1 MATGAR
7 CLELAIPHIN
17 ERYVLGAFVPKNNAN
32 STGPWDC
39 AEFISWC
46 VFQAG
51 QILYGVD
58 QHSNPATADAY
69 TGYFQEDLADMG
81 ERITVAEAGGIAGA
95 VVLRYPRPGAMGHVV
110 FSDGQGGTVEAM
122 DRAHGV
128 VRASLAG
135 RRWDAGIKIPGI
147 HYDGAA
153 KLPAAKVA
161 GPKAGVLHHVGASG
175 MKKAKVVQIQNAL
188 LAKGFHP
195 GPIDGIFGAK
205 TAAAVISFQAAE
217 GLIVDGEVGPQTA
230 KALGIKL
237 P

>member
-1 MATGAR
+1 MSTGLR
-7 CLELAIPHIN
+7 CLQIAIPHIG
-17 ERYVLGAFVPKNNAN
+17 ERYVLGAFVAKNNAN
-32 STGPWDC
+32 SRGPWDC
-39 AEFISWC
+39 AEFVSWC

-69 TGYFQEDLADMG
+69 TGYFQEDLEEMG
-81 ERITVAEAGGIAGA
+81 TRITVPEAAGIVGA

-110 FSDGQGGTVEAM
+110 FSDGAGGTVEAM

-128 VRASLAG
+128 VRGSLAG

-147 HYDGAA
+147 HYDRGA
-153 KLPAAKVA
+153 KLPAARVVPPKV
-161 GPKAGVLHHVGASG
+161 GLIYHVDAAG
-175 MKKAKVVQIQNAL
+175 MKKAKVIQIQNAL

-195 GPIDGIFGAK
+195 GPSDGIFGAK
-205 TAAAVISFQAAE
+205 TTAAVTSFQADQ
-217 GLIVDGEVGPQTA
+217 GLVVDGEVGPQTA

>member
-7 CLELAIPHIN
+7 CLELAIPHIG

-39 AEFISWC
+39 AEFVSWC

-58 QHSNPATADAY
+58 EHSNPATADAY
-69 TGYFQEDLADMG
+69 TGYFREDLEEMG
-81 ERITVAEAGGIAGA
+81 ERIAVAEAGGIGGA

-110 FSDGQGGTVEAM
+110 FSDGAGGTVEAM
-122 DRAHGV
+122 GTAFGV
-128 VRASLAG
+128 RRGSLAG

-147 HYDGAA
+147 HYDSGA

-161 GPKAGVLHHVGASG
+161 EPKGGALYYVGASG
-175 MKKAKVVQIQNAL
+175 IKKAKVIEIQNAL
-188 LAKGFHP
+188 LGKGFHP
-195 GPIDGIFGAK
+195 GPSDGIFGAK
-205 TAAAVISFQAAE
+205 TTAAVISFQAAV